1 MGLRR
6 SDRRILLLL
15 FVIFMAMW
23 GGVLLDRW
31 LLHPS
36 SAPLQTLDE
45 VAMDTLTAQGMRNSG
60 MTSGNAKPSSS
71 DDGEEVALQAETF
84 AFDPNT
90 ADSCTLRR
98 LGLPS
103 WQVKGILKYRAMG
116 GRYHRAEDFKRVPG
130 MTPEVYERL
139 APYITIGRA
148 FRYYDKSE
156 LDADNALRQEN
167 DQQQLHDSLAS
178 LHRPEKFKE
187 PTTID
192 LNAADTTLL
201 KRIPGIASYRARQI
215 VRYREQLG
223 GYVSTAQLSE
233 IERLPTEELAQWF
246 FVTPNSHRRIN
257 VNTATVAE
265 MGRHPY
271 MGFARAHDI
280 ENYRKAHGNIK
291 AIDEL
296 RLLPNFTEKAI
307 NRLQPYLSY

>member
-6 SDRRILLLL
+6 SDRRALLLL
-15 FVIFMAMW
+15 FTVFLAVW

-31 LLHPS
+31 LLRPRP
-36 SAPLQTLDE
+36 APLQTLNE
-45 VAMDTLTAQGMRNSG
+45 VAMETLAEQRMGDSG
-60 MTSGNAKPSSS
+60 RLSENVPSSS
-71 DDGEEVALQAETF
+71 DDNEKVLPQAETF

-90 ADSCTLRR
+90 ADSSALIR

-139 APYITIGRA
+139 APFITIGRA

-156 LDADNALRQEN
+156 LDADNTQSKEDEHQLR
-167 DQQQLHDSLAS
+167 DSLAS

-187 PTTID
+187 LTAVD

-215 VRYREQLG
+215 VRYREKLG
-223 GYVSTAQLSE
+223 GYVSTEQLSE
-233 IERLPTEELAQWF
+233 IERLPAAELSQWF

-257 VNTATVAE
+257 VNTATLAE

-271 MGFARAHDI
+271 MGFARAHAI
-280 ENYRKAHGNIK
+280 EAHRKAFGRIK
-291 AIDEL
+291 SIEEL
-296 RLLPNFTEKAI
+296 RLLPDFTDSAI
-307 NRLQPYLSY
+307 ARLQPYLTY

>member
-1 MGLRR
+1 MRR
-6 SDRRILLLL
+6 SDRRTLLLL
-15 FVIFMAMW
+15 FAVFMAVW
-23 GGVLLDRW
+23 GGILLDRW

-45 VAMDTLTAQGMRNSG
+45 VAMDTLTTQGLLSSRKAPES
-60 MTSGNAKPSSS
+60 APSSPS
-71 DDGEEVALQAETF
+71 DEEVEAMLQVETF

-90 ADSCTLRR
+90 ADSCTLLR

-103 WQVKGILKYRAMG
+103 WQVKSILKYRAKG

-139 APYITIGRA
+139 APFITIGRA

-156 LDADNALRQEN
+156 LDADNALRQEHN
-167 DQQQLHDSLAS
+167 QQLTDSLAS
-178 LHRPEKFKE
+178 LQRPEKFRE
-187 PTTID
+187 PTTVD

-233 IERLPTEELAQWF
+233 IERLPAAELAQWF
-246 FVTPNSHRRIN
+246 FVAPNSHRRIN
-257 VNTATVAE
+257 VNTATIAE

-271 MGFARAHDI
+271 MGFTRAHAI
-280 ENYRKAHGNIK
+280 ESYRKAHGSIK
-291 AIDEL
+291 SINEL
-296 RLLPNFTEKAI
+296 RLLPDFTERAI
-307 NRLQPYLSY
+307 ARLQPYLSY

>member
-15 FVIFMAMW
+15 FAVLLAVW
-23 GGVLLDRW
+23 SGVLLDRW
-31 LLHPS
+31 LLRPS
-36 SAPLQTLDE
+36 AVPIQTLNE
-45 VAMDTLTAQGMRNSG
+45 VAMETLAEQRMGDSG
-60 MTSGNAKPSSS
+60 RLSENVPSSS
-71 DDGEEVALQAETF
+71 DDDEKVLPQAETF

-156 LDADNALRQEN
+156 LDADYALRQEN

-233 IERLPTEELAQWF
+233 IERLPAEELTQWF

-307 NRLQPYLSY
+307 NRLRPYLSY